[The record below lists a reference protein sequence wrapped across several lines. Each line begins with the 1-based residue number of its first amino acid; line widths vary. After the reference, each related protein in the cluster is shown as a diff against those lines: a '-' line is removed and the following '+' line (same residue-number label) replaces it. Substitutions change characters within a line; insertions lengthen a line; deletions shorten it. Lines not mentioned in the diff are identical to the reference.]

1 MITFDDFKK
10 VEMKVGEIL
19 SAEKVEGS
27 DKLLK
32 LSVNFGLK
40 PSAQKADGSPD
51 QPEAGLG
58 EEADN
63 RQVISGIGKYFPD
76 PSTLIGKRYAFVTNL
91 EPRNIM
97 GLESQAMIIAASTDD
112 TIAFF
117 DAGEKIPPGT
127 PLK

>member
-1 MITFDDFKK
+1 MINFDDFKK

-19 SAEKVEGS
+19 SAERVEGS

-32 LSVNFGLK
+32 LSVNF
-40 PSAQKADGSPD
+40 A
-51 QPEAGLG
+51 
-58 EEADN
+58 EESS

-76 PSTLIGKRYAFVTNL
+76 LGTLVGKHYAFVTNL

-97 GLESQAMIIAASTDD
+97 GLESQAMIIAASTDES
-112 TIAFF
+112 IAFF
-117 DAGEKIPPGT
+117 DVGDKIPPGT